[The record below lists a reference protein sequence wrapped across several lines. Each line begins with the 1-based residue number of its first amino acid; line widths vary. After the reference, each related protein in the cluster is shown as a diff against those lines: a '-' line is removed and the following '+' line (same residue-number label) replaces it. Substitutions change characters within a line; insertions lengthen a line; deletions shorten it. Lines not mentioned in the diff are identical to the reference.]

1 VRISS
6 RHNATRGLAIV
17 SVLLAFP
24 AVADVR
30 SGRADA
36 LQPDES
42 AVSRV
47 YVVAVPED
55 EAEPPETVEVY
66 ETDDEEAREESAGHL
81 ARALS
86 DENYRHA
93 VRVVQSPA
101 LADVIVEITWRG
113 SALAEQRVSFGP
125 IPSGGGVSIGTPQRM
140 IQNNMQVRLLAG
152 EREAELF
159 AIEPGDKTF
168 LGQLRMLDWE
178 QLAEEAAAR
187 IVAWIGGAP
196 GEATPDDP
204 PPAARGG
211 AAAGDSTAT
220 GRSEP

>member
-1 VRISS
+1 VQIIS
-6 RHNATRGLAIV
+6 RHYEWRGLAIV
-17 SVLLAFP
+17 SVMLAFP

-30 SGRADA
+30 TGRADTP
-36 LQPDES
+36 QPDES

-66 ETDDEEAREESAGHL
+66 ETHDEDAREESAGHL
-81 ARALS
+81 VRALS
-86 DENYRHA
+86 DEDHRDA
-93 VRVVQSPA
+93 VRVVNSPI
-101 LADVIVEITWRG
+101 LADVIVAISWRG

-125 IPSGGGVSIGTPQRM
+125 IPSGGGVSVGTPQRM
-140 IQNNMQVRLLAG
+140 IQNNLQVRLLAG
-152 EREAELF
+152 ERETELF
-159 AIEPGDKTF
+159 AIQPGDKTF
-168 LGQLRMLDWE
+168 LGQLRMLGWE

-196 GEATPDDP
+196 GEATPGDP

-211 AAAGDSTAT
+211 AEAGDFTAAGP
-220 GRSEP
+220 SEP